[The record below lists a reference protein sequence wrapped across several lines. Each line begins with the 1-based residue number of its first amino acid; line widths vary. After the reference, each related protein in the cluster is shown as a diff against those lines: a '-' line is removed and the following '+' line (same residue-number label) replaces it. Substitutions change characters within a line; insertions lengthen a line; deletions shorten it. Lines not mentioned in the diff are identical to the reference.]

1 MDEELKK
8 QSREEL
14 QKLPVEEQETLAV
27 EYLKKT
33 IGNMVSAGFTPH
45 VVEEAAMEVIVDAW
59 VESLKGVKPEY
70 GPLPRLKA

>member
-1 MDEELKK
+1 MDEELKT

-45 VVEEAAMEVIVDAW
+45 
-59 VESLKGVKPEY
+59 G
-70 GPLPRLKA
+70 